1 MNEQHAWGDIMHM
14 HCQFHSVKISILLL
28 ITGWIIL
35 HSFAAARAQNIVQI
49 SAQQAPSYA
58 SQSVEEKRRANANTV
73 AIVGA
78 QAASGLTTIIED
90 LQSVLDDPGQDG
102 LRVLP
107 ILGKGGGQNILDV
120 LYLRGID
127 MGLTDKDYLDYFER
141 KNPRTFGDIRQ
152 KVQYIAKLF
161 NSEFHLLA
169 SKTIKSYRDLSGKK
183 VNCYKELSAT
193 SLAAENIFRTL
204 NIEIVPTYYDQAL
217 AIQKLKH
224 GEIAAVA
231 RLAGA
236 PLPGYGSFTLAGD
249 FHFVP
254 LKQED
259 FPETDF
265 NKLITAYLPTEL
277 RASDYPNL
285 IPPDHSVPTVASS
298 IVLAVYA
305 WPEGSER
312 YQKVARFTQKLFENF
327 DRLLKKPRHPKWRQV
342 NLAAKMPGWT
352 RFKAA
357 QDLLDQYQA
366 GAAPRTGALKSAFER
381 FLAKKTT
388 AAGASSQ
395 TSADREAM
403 FFKFMEWYRQRDR

>member
-1 MNEQHAWGDIMHM
+1 MHL
-14 HCQFHSVKISILLL
+14 HCEVRLVKVATLLL
-28 ITGWIIL
+28 VAGWIIP
-35 HSFAAARAQNIVQI
+35 HSFIAARAQNEMRA
-49 SAQQAPSYA
+49 SPQQALANA
-58 SQSVEEKRRANANTV
+58 SLNTDEKRRANANTV

-120 LYLRGID
+120 LFLKGVD
-127 MGLTDKDYLDYFER
+127 MGLTDKDYLDYFEQ
-141 KNPRTFGDIRQ
+141 KDPRSFGDIRQ

-169 SKTIKSYRDLSGKK
+169 SKSIKSYRDLNGKK

-193 SLAAENIFRTL
+193 SLATENIFRTL
-204 NIEIVPTYYDQAL
+204 NIEVVATYYDQAL
-217 AIQKLKH
+217 AYQKLRN

-236 PLPGYGSFTLAGD
+236 PLPGYEGFTLADD

-254 LKQED
+254 LRQAD
-259 FPETDF
+259 FPEADF
-265 NKLITAYLPTEL
+265 NRLMAAYLPAEL

-285 IPPDHSVPTVASS
+285 IAPDHSVPTVASS

-312 YQKVARFTQKLFENF
+312 YEKIARFTQRLFKNF
-327 DRLLKKPRHPKWRQV
+327 DRFHEKPRHPKWRQV
-342 NLAAKMPGWT
+342 NLAAKVSGWT
-352 RFKAA
+352 RFKTA
-357 QDLLDQYQA
+357 QDLLDEYHA
-366 GAAPRTGALKSAFER
+366 GASSQASTLESAFER
-381 FLAKKTT
+381 FLAEKTK
-388 AAGASSQ
+388 AAGAAS
-395 TSADREAM
+395 DGGR
-403 FFKFMEWYRQRDR
+403 